1 MEQLNFDSGVKEYK
15 VNGNGILRFNP
26 SDPNVYG
33 RFLESMSKI
42 KEVETSAAEEAKKI
56 NPQNGAQ
63 EAGEAAIRIMCE
75 TDRKMKAILNEIFG
89 HGNDFNEILD
99 GVNLMAVAGNGNR
112 VVNNVIDA
120 LQPIL
125 EEGIKACADDEIA
138 QAKLN
143 RAQRRAL
150 Q

>member
-33 RFLESMSKI
+33 RFLEAMSKI

-89 HGNDFNEILD
+89 HGNDFNEILG

>member
-1 MEQLNFDSGVKEYK
+1 
-15 VNGNGILRFNP
+15 
-26 SDPNVYG
+26 
-33 RFLESMSKI
+33 
-42 KEVETSAAEEAKKI
+42 
-56 NPQNGAQ
+56 
-63 EAGEAAIRIMCE
+63 
-75 TDRKMKAILNEIFG
+75 MKAILNEIFG

>member
-15 VNGNGILRFNP
+15 VNGHSVLRFNP

-33 RFLESMSKI
+33 RFLEAMNKI
-42 KEVETSAAEEAKKI
+42 KAVETAASEKAKNI
-56 NPQNGAQ
+56 NLQNGEQ
-63 EAGEAAIRIMCE
+63 EAGESAIRIMCE
-75 TDRKMKAILNEIFG
+75 TDRQMKAILNEIFG
-89 HGNDFNEILD
+89 HGNDFNEILE
-99 GVNLMAVAGNGNR
+99 GVNLMAVAGNGKR
-112 VVNNVIDA
+112 VVNNVIEA

-125 EEGIKACADDEIA
+125 EEGIKACADDEVA
-138 QAKLN
+138 QAKMN

>member
-138 QAKLN
+138 HAKLN